1 MRLFQ
6 RYKLTTKIALR
17 DRRLTGGSVLKTHAA
32 LVDLYNPH
40 TGYAWPSIAKL
51 AEITGYSTRQIQRA
65 IKRLIE
71 LGYLIVRRGGGR
83 GRANEYIPTEPPE
96 EPSEERVTSVPPHQH
111 LRSYHKIPTQPMSA
125 HLQRKENAWLEL
137 VSKVRQRLLCTDEQA
152 WLVIGQMQITD
163 PITALACF
171 SRNGPTL

>member
-51 AEITGYSTRQIQRA
+51 AEITGYSTRQVQRA

-83 GRANEYIPTEPPE
+83 GRANEYIPTEP
-96 EPSEERVTSVPPHQH
+96 SEERVTSAPPHQR
-111 LRSYHKIPTQPMSA
+111 LQFKKIQTQP
-125 HLQRKENAWLEL
+125 QNPQQKRQENAWLEL
-137 VSKVRQRLLCTDEQA
+137 VRRVGQRLACTDEKA
-152 WLVIGQMQITD
+152 WLVVGQMEISD
-163 PITALACF
+163 PVAVLAQMRG
-171 SRNGPTL
+171 SA